1 MERKL
6 VEIDGLLA
14 GVAATGP
21 AFEDRLQQPNDL
33 WQGEAIGGA
42 KVGATARG

>member
-1 MERKL
+1 M

-14 GVAATGP
+14 GLAATGP

-33 WQGEAIGGA
+33 WQGEAMGRA
-42 KVGATARG
+42 KVGAAARG